1 MLKALGFFT
10 VLIIVGL
17 MFTGSRT
24 PEQRAAASC
33 SSTTEAFV
41 MSQSF
46 VSQKLRAPATASYP
60 WITDDAVSVTPTGG
74 ECEFIVLAYV
84 DSQNGFGALI
94 RSKYSIRVKFDKATG
109 YWQASHLK
117 LG

>member
-1 MLKALGFFT
+1 MLKALTFLTAVIF
-10 VLIIVGL
+10 VGL
-17 MFTGSRT
+17 ILSGSRS
-24 PEQRAAASC
+24 PEQRAASSC
-33 SSTTEAFV
+33 TSETEAFV

-60 WITDDAVSVTPTGG
+60 WITDNAVSITPTGG
-74 ECEFIVLAYV
+74 ECEFLVSAYV

-94 RSKYSIRVKFDKATG
+94 RSKYLIRVKYDKATG
-109 YWQASHLK
+109 YWGAWGLS